1 MLISAPA
8 SLGILVSQQLVSVVA
23 LDQAPQNRS
32 AAGKRQKTGS
42 KRKNIGECSEPS
54 GQPLRSLRSPMFFFA
69 HTNFFFFSLY
79 GARSQPCPSPRLKSQ
94 AMSVDIS
101 SPVFTLTKWQEG
113 RSRWAVSQKRKCVL
127 WGLGRKKKEARGGPQ
142 VLAGTAWSA
151 FSLFPLS
158 PARLLL
164 FLLGH
169 PASGSLCGEESC
181 DFVIRE

>member
-23 LDQAPQNRS
+23 LDQAPQR
-32 AAGKRQKTGS
+32 AGKRQKTGS

-69 HTNFFFFSLY
+69 HTNFFFFSLC

-113 RSRWAVSQKRKCVL
+113 RSRWAVSQKRQCVL

-181 DFVIRE
+181 DFVISE

>member
-23 LDQAPQNRS
+23 LDQAPQR
-32 AAGKRQKTGS
+32 GKGKKRGQRGKISGS
-42 KRKNIGECSEPS
+42 VASRADN
-54 GQPLRSLRSPMFFFA
+54 LFA
-69 HTNFFFFSLY
+69 RRCFFSRTPIFFSFSQC
-79 GARSQPCPSPRLKSQ
+79 GARSQ

-101 SPVFTLTKWQEG
+101 SPVFTLTKWEEG

-127 WGLGRKKKEARGGPQ
+127 WGLGRKKKEARGVPQ

-164 FLLGH
+164 FLWGH